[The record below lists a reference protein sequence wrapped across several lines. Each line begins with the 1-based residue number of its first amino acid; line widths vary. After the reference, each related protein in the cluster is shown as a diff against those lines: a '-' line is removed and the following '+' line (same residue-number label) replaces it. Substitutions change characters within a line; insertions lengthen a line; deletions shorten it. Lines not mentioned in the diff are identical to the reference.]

1 MHVVLSL
8 GPFLDKHWRHLH
20 HCRHRHRR
28 ALGRRG
34 AATSAHLD
42 LPTGV
47 ALDSSGNLYI
57 ADQYNNRVQFVA
69 AAACSSSCRWGL
81 SSTTAHDI
89 YTIAGSSS
97 GTEGHSGDGS
107 AATSALLNDP
117 GSVALDAAGN
127 LYIAD
132 TDNNRVQFVAAT
144 ACTSSCPLGLSSTT
158 ANDIYTIAGSAS
170 GSSGDSGNGGAAT
183 SALLLSPSGL
193 ALNSAG
199 DVFVADGGN
208 NRVQLVAAAAC
219 SSLCPLGISAT
230 TKGDIYT
237 VAGSATGADGES
249 GLGGIATSA
258 VLNGV
263 AGVGTDPAGDL
274 YLADTYNYEVDEV
287 PTTASGSV
295 TSSYSYNGDG
305 LEASRTAVGVL
316 SQLTWGEI
324 AGSGLPV
331 VFSDSANDY
340 VYGPS
345 GTPVEQ
351 VALATSTPTYLTY
364 TPSDSSWLSTN
375 QAGDETGFWR
385 YDAFGTLAFGSP
397 TSPFG
402 YSGQYTDA
410 STGFVNDRAR
420 WYQAQ
425 TGEFTTRDPAF
436 ASTDTAYTYAGDDP
450 VNEKD
455 PTGLTWGFTYGV
467 CGNAEAEI
475 GFGIGGVGAQ
485 GQPCA
490 LHTNRS
496 DLTSQDG
503 VSFTVGVTFLNLGGG
518 AALSAYFLV
527 SNASS
532 ISQMRGPFAAVAASV
547 FGWGGA
553 VFWGLDNS
561 GSPNG
566 VFGFEGGPG
575 IGPEADIGFWMQ
587 YSWTYT
593 VPTWISRVV
602 SLVSGNPITAFAD
615 SNGFG
620 VDRRRELLA
629 EAQHQLAEDQA
640 KYAGRTNLG
649 GCPEPG

>member
-1 MHVVLSL
+1 M
-8 GPFLDKHWRHLH
+8 
-20 HCRHRHRR
+20 
-28 ALGRRG
+28 AG
-34 AATSAHLD
+34 AAETTTLGDRRCRKHAFAARAFRRTLNGLSAH
-42 LPTGV
+42 
-47 ALDSSGNLYI
+47 AK
-57 ADQYNNRVQFVA
+57 
-69 AAACSSSCRWGL
+69 
-81 SSTTAHDI
+81 TARKRAFCPSRRLRHASDI
-89 YTIAGSSS
+89 
-97 GTEGHSGDGS
+97 
-107 AATSALLNDP
+107 P
-117 GSVALDAAGN
+117 
-127 LYIAD
+127 
-132 TDNNRVQFVAAT
+132 
-144 ACTSSCPLGLSSTT
+144 
-158 ANDIYTIAGSAS
+158 
-170 GSSGDSGNGGAAT
+170 
-183 SALLLSPSGL
+183 
-193 ALNSAG
+193 
-199 DVFVADGGN
+199 
-208 NRVQLVAAAAC
+208 
-219 SSLCPLGISAT
+219 
-230 TKGDIYT
+230 
-237 VAGSATGADGES
+237 
-249 GLGGIATSA
+249 
-258 VLNGV
+258 
-263 AGVGTDPAGDL
+263 
-274 YLADTYNYEVDEV
+274 
-287 PTTASGSV
+287 V
-295 TSSYSYNGDG
+295 T
-305 LEASRTAVGVL
+305 
-316 SQLTWGEI
+316 
-324 AGSGLPV
+324 
-331 VFSDSANDY
+331 
-340 VYGPS
+340 
-345 GTPVEQ
+345 
-351 VALATSTPTYLTY
+351 
-364 TPSDSSWLSTN
+364 
-375 QAGDETGFWR
+375 
-385 YDAFGTLAFGSP
+385 
-397 TSPFG
+397 
-402 YSGQYTDA
+402 
-410 STGFVNDRAR
+410 
-420 WYQAQ
+420 
-425 TGEFTTRDPAF
+425 
-436 ASTDTAYTYAGDDP
+436 GDDP